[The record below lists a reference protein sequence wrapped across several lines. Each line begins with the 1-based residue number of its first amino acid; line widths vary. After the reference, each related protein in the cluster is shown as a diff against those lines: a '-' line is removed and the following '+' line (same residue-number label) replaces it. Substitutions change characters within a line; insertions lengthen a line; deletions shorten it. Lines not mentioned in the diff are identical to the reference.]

1 MVQRFPGAKELA
13 FSRSGSQI
21 SLQMTMPA
29 HEAILVEL
37 VKPGE
42 TPEVI
47 AYDPPELPPLM
58 KYPPPQD
65 PRKPIEDFSLRQ
77 GFDGWSVNNDRVF
90 NIKTR
95 PDGRRYVAL
104 HGVTGETGYV
114 VARATVPA
122 EFIPGRIYK
131 FGARVTA
138 RNITPEHRAAVSIR
152 LVDQNHRTVTYRDI
166 KIAGTLDDKAL
177 SAGFRRND
185 ERVAYMQYCI
195 RAASLPNDA
204 VIEVSDMYIEQVE

>member
-1 MVQRFPGAKELA
+1 
-13 FSRSGSQI
+13 
-21 SLQMTMPA
+21 MPA

-42 TPEVI
+42 TPEAI
-47 AYDPPELPPLM
+47 RYDSVPLPALL

-77 GFDGWSVNNDRVF
+77 GFNGWSVNNDRVF
-90 NIKTR
+90 SIKASA
-95 PDGRRYVAL
+95 DGRRAIAL
-104 HGVTGETGYV
+104 HGKAGETGYV

-122 EFIPGRIYK
+122 EFIPGQIYE

-152 LVDQNHRTVTYRDI
+152 LVDENHRTVTYRDI
-166 KIAGTLDDKAL
+166 EIVGTLSGEAL
-177 SAGFRRND
+177 SARFRRND
-185 ERVAYMQYCI
+185 MCVAYMQYCI
-195 RAASLPNDA
+195 RATNMPGDA
-204 VIEVSDMYIEQVE
+204 LIEICDMYIEAVK